1 MWQIDNR
8 TPFAVGQGWVR
19 DRDGAEVW
27 LVAVKASFDV
37 MPDGSLE
44 IAREQTPLFRAAQY
58 VGEPGKSSIRYESDM
73 VLTKTTTDVLVVG
86 HAFAP
91 GGQPVTTLD
100 VGFRV
105 GSMQKVLRVLGP
117 REWGALGPTKPEPFV
132 SMPLVYER
140 AWGGVDVHAPDPG
153 TAWEWRN
160 PVGCGFAVKASNL
173 HGLPLPNVEWP
184 DRLIRSWDDRPD
196 PAGFGA
202 ICSHWQPRASF
213 AGTYDDH
220 WMETRQPLLPE
231 DFDARFFQCAPADQ
245 QAREFLVGGEQVM
258 LLNLAPASQMQFRL
272 PALQFEMQTRFSDGE
287 RREHEP
293 PRLHTVLLEPDFPRV
308 SMVWHSALACH
319 AKVYQLQDT
328 RVTVRKT
335 IPSDEEDDEPV
346 DSLLDL
352 V

>member
-37 MPDGSLE
+37 MPDGALE
-44 IAREQTPLFRAAQY
+44 IAREQSPLLRAAQY
-58 VGEPGKSSIRYESDM
+58 VGEPGKSSLRHESDM

-140 AWGGVDVHAPDPG
+140 AWGGVDIHAPDPG
-153 TAWEWRN
+153 AAWDWRN
-160 PVGCGFAVKASNL
+160 PVGCGFAVRASNL
-173 HGLPLPNVEWP
+173 HGLPLPNIEWP

-196 PAGFGA
+196 PAGFGP
-202 ICSHWQPRASF
+202 ICSHWQPRASY

-220 WMETRQPLLPE
+220 WMATRQPLLPE
-231 DFDARFFQCAPADQ
+231 DFDARFFQCAPVDQ

-258 LLNLAPASQMQFRL
+258 LLNLTPASQMQFRL
-272 PALQFEMQTRFSDGE
+272 PALQFDMQTRFSDGE

-308 SMVWHSALACH
+308 SMVWHSALECH

-328 RVTVRKT
+328 RVTLRKT
-335 IPSDEEDDEPV
+335 TQDEEDDEPV
-346 DSLLDL
+346 DNLLDL

>member
-19 DRDGAEVW
+19 NRDGAEVW

-37 MPDGSLE
+37 MPDGALE
-44 IAREQTPLFRAAQY
+44 IAREQPPLLRAAQY
-58 VGEPGKSSIRYESDM
+58 VGEPGKSSLHHESDM

-140 AWGGVDVHAPDPG
+140 AWGGVDIHAPDPS
-153 TAWEWRN
+153 TAWDWRN
-160 PVGCGFAVKASNL
+160 PVGCGFAVRASNL
-173 HGLPLPNVEWP
+173 HGLPLPNIEWP

-196 PAGFGA
+196 PAGFGP
-202 ICSHWQPRASF
+202 ICSHWQPRASY

-220 WMETRQPLLPE
+220 WMATRQPLLPE
-231 DFDARFFQCAPADQ
+231 DFDARFFQCAPGDQ

-272 PALQFEMQTRFSDGE
+272 PALQFDMQTRFSDGE

-308 SMVWHSALACH
+308 SMVWHSALECH

-328 RVTVRKT
+328 RVTLRKT
-335 IPSDEEDDEPV
+335 TPDEEDDEPV
-346 DSLLDL
+346 DNLLDL